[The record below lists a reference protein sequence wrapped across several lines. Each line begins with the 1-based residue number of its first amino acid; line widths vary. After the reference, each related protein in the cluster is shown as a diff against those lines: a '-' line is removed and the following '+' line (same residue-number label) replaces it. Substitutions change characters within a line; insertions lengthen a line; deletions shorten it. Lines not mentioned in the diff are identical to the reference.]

1 MAGEELLR
9 LFEQNWSERLI
20 LKKDKENL
28 NGKSREKHEETEIPK
43 KKEEEED
50 VKNFP
55 VRFLVERAMSDE
67 TMMTTTSSKTSLFSS
82 SSDDLF
88 LSPSPRSVLPVKAT
102 PMKLQTILSG
112 KEVNEFRIAER
123 ERVLSEKKD
132 LQRKKMMM
140 MMKSNVRRRRKGKSM
155 SDLEYEELKG
165 FMDLGF
171 VFSEEDHK
179 DSDLVSILPGL
190 QRLVKKDHDG
200 LVQVTNKEEGEEED
214 KSNGNRVARP
224 YLSEAW
230 DHCGGRKGKTQITTD
245 IKWRVPAPATK
256 EVDLKDNLRL
266 WAHAVASTI
275 R

>member
-1 MAGEELLR
+1 MAGEELLK
-9 LFEQNWSERLI
+9 LFEHNWSERTI
-20 LKKDKENL
+20 FKKDKDPLKL
-28 NGKSREKHEETEIPK
+28 NEKSRQKREEAKILEE
-43 KKEEEED
+43 KEEEAA

-55 VRFLVERAMSDE
+55 VSFLVERAMSDE
-67 TMMTTTSSKTSLFSS
+67 TMMTSSKTSLFSS
-82 SSDDLF
+82 SSDDFF
-88 LSPSPRSVLPVKAT
+88 LSPRSVLTVKAT

-112 KEVNEFRIAER
+112 KEVNEFSVAER
-123 ERVLSEKKD
+123 ERVLSDVLEKEEQREKK
-132 LQRKKMMM
+132 K
-140 MMKSNVRRRRKGKSM
+140 KSNVRTRKGKSM

-190 QRLVKKDHDG
+190 QRLVKKDDG
-200 LVQVTNKEEGEEED
+200 VVRVTEVEEED

-224 YLSEAW
+224 YLSKAW
-230 DHCGGRKGKTQITTD
+230 DHCGGRKGKKQITPE
-245 IKWRVPAPATK
+245 IKWRVPAPAGN
-256 EVDLKDNLRL
+256 EVDLKDHLKL

>member
-1 MAGEELLR
+1 MTGEELLK
-9 LFEQNWSERLI
+9 LFEQNWSERSI
-20 LKKDKENL
+20 FKKDKENL
-28 NGKSREKHEETEIPK
+28 NGKSREKRGETEILEDQ
-43 KKEEEED
+43 EEEEA

-55 VRFLVERAMSDE
+55 VSFLVERAMSDE
-67 TMMTTTSSKTSLFSS
+67 TMMTTSSKTSLFSS

-88 LSPSPRSVLPVKAT
+88 LSPRSVLPVKPT

-112 KEVNEFRIAER
+112 KEVNAFTIAER
-123 ERVLSEKKD
+123 ERVLSEKEE
-132 LQRKKMMM
+132 QRKK
-140 MMKSNVRRRRKGKSM
+140 KNKRNVRTRKGKSM

-190 QRLVKKDHDG
+190 QRLVKRDDG
-200 LVQVTNKEEGEEED
+200 VVQVAKEGEEED
-214 KSNGNRVARP
+214 KSSGNRVARP

-230 DHCGGRKGKTQITTD
+230 DHCGGRKGKITTE
-245 IKWRVPAPATK
+245 IKWRVPAPAAN
-256 EVDLKDNLRL
+256 EVDLKDNLRH

-275 R
+275 RR

>member
-1 MAGEELLR
+1 MDGEELLR
-9 LFEQNWSERLI
+9 LFDQNWSERLI

-28 NGKSREKHEETEIPK
+28 NGKSREKHEEREIPK
-43 KKEEEED
+43 KREED

-55 VRFLVERAMSDE
+55 VSFLVEKAMSDE
-67 TMMTTTSSKTSLFSS
+67 TMMMKTTSSKTSLFSS

-88 LSPSPRSVLPVKAT
+88 LSPRSVLPVKAT
-102 PMKLQTILSG
+102 AMKLQTILSG

-123 ERVLSEKKD
+123 ERVLSEKK
-132 LQRKKMMM
+132 M

-190 QRLVKKDHDG
+190 QRLVTKDHDG
-200 LVQVTNKEEGEEED
+200 LVQVTKEEEGEEED
-214 KSNGNRVARP
+214 KSNINRVARP

-230 DHCGGRKGKTQITTD
+230 DHCGGRKGEKQITTK
-245 IKWRVPAPATK
+245 IKWRVPVLAAK

-275 R
+275 RR

>member
-1 MAGEELLR
+1 MSGEELLK
-9 LFEQNWSERLI
+9 LFEQNWSERTI
-20 LKKDKENL
+20 FKKYKDPLKL
-28 NGKSREKHEETEIPK
+28 NQKSQESREETEIPK
-43 KKEEEED
+43 EKEAEKD
-50 VKNFP
+50 SP
-55 VRFLVERAMSDE
+55 VSFLVERAMSDE
-67 TMMTTTSSKTSLFSS
+67 TMMTSSKTSLFGS

-88 LSPSPRSVLPVKAT
+88 LSPRSVLTVKEP

-112 KEVNEFRIAER
+112 KEINEFSSAER
-123 ERVLSEKKD
+123 ERVLSEVSKKEE
-132 LQRKKMMM
+132 QRTKKEEQRTKKK
-140 MMKSNVRRRRKGKSM
+140 KSNVRTRRGKSM

-179 DSDLVSILPGL
+179 DSNLVSIIPGL
-190 QRLVKKDHDG
+190 QRLVKKDDG
-200 LVQVTNKEEGEEED
+200 VVQVTEVVEEED

-230 DHCGGRKGKTQITTD
+230 DHCGGRKGKKQNTPE
-245 IKWRVPAPATK
+245 IKWRVLAPAGND
-256 EVDLKDNLRL
+256 VDLKDHLKL

>member
-1 MAGEELLR
+1 MAGEELLK
-9 LFEQNWSERLI
+9 LFEQNWSERTI
-20 LKKDKENL
+20 FKKDKVSLNL
-28 NGKSREKHEETEIPK
+28 NETRHEKRGETEVP
-43 KKEEEED
+43 EEEED

-55 VRFLVERAMSDE
+55 VSFLGERAMSDE
-67 TMMTTTSSKTSLFSS
+67 TMMTTSSKTSLFGS

-88 LSPSPRSVLPVKAT
+88 LSPRSVLPVKPT

-112 KEVNEFRIAER
+112 KEVNEFTIAER
-123 ERVLSEKKD
+123 ERVLSEKEE
-132 LQRKKMMM
+132 QRKKNK
-140 MMKSNVRRRRKGKSM
+140 KSNVRRTRKGKSM

-190 QRLVKKDHDG
+190 QRLVKKDDG
-200 LVQVTNKEEGEEED
+200 VVQVTTEEED
-214 KSNGNRVARP
+214 KSNENRVARP

-230 DHCGGRKGKTQITTD
+230 DHCGGRKGKKQITPEM
-245 IKWRVPAPATK
+245 KWRVPAPVTN

>member
-1 MAGEELLR
+1 MAGEDLLR

-20 LKKDKENL
+20 FKKDKENL
-28 NGKSREKHEETEIPK
+28 NGGSRSGIPK
-43 KKEEEED
+43 KKEAEED
-50 VKNFP
+50 DMKNSS
-55 VRFLVERAMSDE
+55 VSFLVERAMSDE
-67 TMMTTTSSKTSLFSS
+67 TMMMTTTSSKTSLFSS

-88 LSPSPRSVLPVKAT
+88 LSPRSVLPVKAN

-112 KEVNEFRIAER
+112 KAVNEFTIAER
-123 ERVLSEKKD
+123 ERALITKKED
-132 LQRKKMMM
+132 LQRKNSNKMM
-140 MMKSNVRRRRKGKSM
+140 KRNVRRRKGKSM

-190 QRLVKKDHDG
+190 QRSLLKKDDG
-200 LVQVTNKEEGEEED
+200 VAQAVTEEEED
-214 KSNGNRVARP
+214 MSNGNRVARP

-230 DHCGGRKGKTQITTD
+230 DHCGGRKGKKQLKPE
-245 IKWRVPAPATK
+245 IKWRVPAPAAN

>member
-28 NGKSREKHEETEIPK
+28 NGKSREKHEEREIPK
-43 KKEEEED
+43 KREED

-55 VRFLVERAMSDE
+55 VSFLVERAMSDE
-67 TMMTTTSSKTSLFSS
+67 TMMMTKTSSKTSLFSS

-88 LSPSPRSVLPVKAT
+88 LSPRSVLPVKAT

-132 LQRKKMMM
+132 LQRKKM

-200 LVQVTNKEEGEEED
+200 LVQVTNKEEED
-214 KSNGNRVARP
+214 KSNINTVARP

-230 DHCGGRKGKTQITTD
+230 DHCGGRKGEKQIT
-245 IKWRVPAPATK
+245 
-256 EVDLKDNLRL
+256 
-266 WAHAVASTI
+266 I
-275 R
+275 RR

>member
-1 MAGEELLR
+1 MAGEELLK
-9 LFEQNWSERLI
+9 LFEENWSERPI
-20 LKKDKENL
+20 FKKEKNSLNL
-28 NGKSREKHEETEIPK
+28 SEQVREE
-43 KKEEEED
+43 KEEEED
-50 VKNFP
+50 VKNNP
-55 VRFLVERAMSDE
+55 VSFLVERAMSDQ
-67 TMMTTTSSKTSLFSS
+67 TMMTSSKTSLFVF

-88 LSPSPRSVLPVKAT
+88 SSPRSVLSVKAS

-112 KEVNEFRIAER
+112 KEVNEFSKAER
-123 ERVLSEKKD
+123 ERVFSEKTEKEE
-132 LQRKKMMM
+132 QRKK
-140 MMKSNVRRRRKGKSM
+140 KQSNVRTRRGKSM

-190 QRLVKKDHDG
+190 QRLVKKDDG
-200 LVQVTNKEEGEEED
+200 GLRVTEENI
-214 KSNGNRVARP
+214 SNGNRVARP

-230 DHCGGRKGKTQITTD
+230 DLCGGRKGKRQMTPE
-245 IKWRVPAPATK
+245 IKWRVPAPAVK
-256 EVDLKDNLRL
+256 EVELKDHLKL